1 MLYNQG
7 RSYIATKPLRPNKN
21 HKLQKEDASTGGIRV
36 EPWSKG
42 CKNCLWDK
50 TQRGSGEVLEANAYA
65 ITTMAAAFSR
75 NSAGATLSRVSAA
88 VW

>member
-42 CKNCLWDK
+42 
-50 TQRGSGEVLEANAYA
+50 
-65 ITTMAAAFSR
+65 
-75 NSAGATLSRVSAA
+75 
-88 VW
+88 